1 MPGTAQRITPIEQ
14 RGAAGMNAG
23 TDSDR
28 GYTVEELSRKVGMSP
43 RNIRAHQARKLLPPP
58 VRRGRVAYYDES
70 HVRRLE
76 TIKGLQRQGFNLVS
90 IEAMLGTHRSDRGGT
105 TLELLIGRVESDHPA
120 LLYAL
125 TRHGVVGRTDDGV
138 VRVIR
143 PRVLLSALD
152 LHRIGLSPIA
162 ALRLLSELLDSTQ
175 CTAQHLVEA
184 GGARLLALRPGAVD
198 GARTQLQRSG
208 DTQGADSAA
217 LTQGLVN
224 VLSEVLRISVEN
236 RARTAVPQLLAD
248 GDTSEFEFDD
258 DTSAVASGSR

>member
-1 MPGTAQRITPIEQ
+1 MQQRSTQTIEP
-14 RGAAGMNAG
+14 RGLVGPVG
-23 TDSDR
+23 VGGDTER

-138 VRVIR
+138 VRVVR
-143 PRVLLSALD
+143 PRALLSALD

-184 GGARLLALRPGAVD
+184 AGARLLALRPGAAD
-198 GARTQLQRSG
+198 GPRRSG
-208 DTQGADSAA
+208 EALDADAAA

-224 VLSEVLRISVEN
+224 VLSEVLRIAVEN
-236 RARTAVPQLLAD
+236 RARTRVPQLLSD
-248 GDTSEFEFDD
+248 GDTVDVDFDFDD
-258 DTSAVASGSR
+258 DTVDGEVVANY

>member
-1 MPGTAQRITPIEQ
+1 MEP
-14 RGAAGMNAG
+14 RGATGLAGAE
-23 TDSDR
+23 TDR

-138 VRVIR
+138 VRVVR
-143 PRVLLSALD
+143 PRALLSALD

-175 CTAQHLVEA
+175 GTAQHLVEA
-184 GGARLLALRPGAVD
+184 AGTRLLALRPGAVD
-198 GARTQLQRSG
+198 GARRTG
-208 DTQGADSAA
+208 DPAVGADSAA

-236 RARTAVPQLLAD
+236 RSRTAVPQLLAD

-258 DTSAVASGSR
+258 DSGTREIGASR

>member
-1 MPGTAQRITPIEQ
+1 MPQRNAQTTEL
-14 RGAAGMNAG
+14 RGPVGN
-23 TDSDR
+23 DIDR

-105 TLELLIGRVESDHPA
+105 TLEMLIGRVETDHPA

-138 VRVIR
+138 VRVLR

-152 LHRIGLSPIA
+152 MHRIGLTPIA

-175 CTAQHLVEA
+175 CTTQHMVEA
-184 GGARLLALRPGAVD
+184 AGARLLALRPGAAD
-198 GARTQLQRSG
+198 GARRPDGAAL
-208 DTQGADSAA
+208 DTAA

-236 RARTAVPQLLAD
+236 RAKSCVTELLAERDPATAQVEGAAERVAD
-248 GDTSEFEFDD
+248 GV
-258 DTSAVASGSR
+258 SATG

>member
-1 MPGTAQRITPIEQ
+1 MPQRNAQTIEP
-14 RGAAGMNAG
+14 RSIGGLV
-23 TDSDR
+23 TSETDR

-138 VRVIR
+138 VRVVR
-143 PRVLLSALD
+143 PRALLSALD

-175 CTAQHLVEA
+175 GTAQHLVEA
-184 GGARLLALRPGAVD
+184 AGARLLALRPGAVD
-198 GARTQLQRSG
+198 GGRGRSG
-208 DTQGADSAA
+208 DALDADSAA
-217 LTQGLVN
+217 LTQGLVS
-224 VLSEVLRISVEN
+224 VLSEVLRIAVEN
-236 RARTAVPQLLAD
+236 RARTCVPQLVAD
-248 GDTSEFEFDD
+248 GDSADFEFDED
-258 DTSAVASGSR
+258 NGIREIAASC

>member
-1 MPGTAQRITPIEQ
+1 MPQRSAQTTDPH
-14 RGAAGMNAG
+14 AA
-23 TDSDR
+23 TDPGS
-28 GYTVEELSRKVGMSP
+28 GYTVEQLSRKVGMSP

-90 IEAMLGTHRSDRGGT
+90 IEAMLGTHHGDRGGA
-105 TLELLIGRVESDHPA
+105 TLEMLIGRVESDHPA

-143 PRVLLSALD
+143 PRALLSALE
-152 LHRIGLSPIA
+152 LHRVGLPPIA

-175 CTAQHLVEA
+175 FATQHLVEA
-184 GGARLLALRPGAVD
+184 AGTRLLTLRPGTRDAD
-198 GARTQLQRSG
+198 GAALQ
-208 DTQGADSAA
+208 
-217 LTQGLVN
+217 QGLVN
-224 VLSEVLRISVEN
+224 VLAEVLRISVEN
-236 RARTAVPQLLAD
+236 RAKATLPQLLARARD
-248 GDTSEFEFDD
+248 EEYDEP
-258 DTSAVASGSR
+258 R

>member
-1 MPGTAQRITPIEQ
+1 MQQRSAQTIEP
-14 RGAAGMNAG
+14 RGLSGPVG
-23 TDSDR
+23 VGGDTER

-138 VRVIR
+138 VRVVR
-143 PRVLLSALD
+143 PRALLSALD

-184 GGARLLALRPGAVD
+184 AGARLLALRPGA
-198 GARTQLQRSG
+198 
-208 DTQGADSAA
+208 ADSPRRASDALDADAAA

-236 RARTAVPQLLAD
+236 RARTRVPQLLAD
-248 GDTSEFEFDD
+248 GDTVDFDFDD
-258 DTSAVASGSR
+258 DTADREVTAAC

>member
-1 MPGTAQRITPIEQ
+1 MPQR
-14 RGAAGMNAG
+14 NAPTLEPRSIG
-23 TDSDR
+23 GLVASEADR

-138 VRVIR
+138 VRVVR
-143 PRVLLSALD
+143 PRALLSALD

-175 CTAQHLVEA
+175 GTAQHLVEA
-184 GGARLLALRPGAVD
+184 AGARLLALRPGAVD
-198 GARTQLQRSG
+198 GGRGRS
-208 DTQGADSAA
+208 DDALDADSAA

-224 VLSEVLRISVEN
+224 VLSEVLRIAVEN
-236 RARTAVPQLLAD
+236 RARTCVPQLVAD
-248 GDTSEFEFDD
+248 GDSADFEFDD
-258 DTSAVASGSR
+258 DNGIREIAASC